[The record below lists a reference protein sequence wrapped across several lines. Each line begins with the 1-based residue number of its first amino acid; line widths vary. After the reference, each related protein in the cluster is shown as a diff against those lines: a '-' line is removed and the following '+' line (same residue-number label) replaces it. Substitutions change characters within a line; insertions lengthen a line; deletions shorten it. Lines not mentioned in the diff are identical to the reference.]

1 MCDGCDRVSLIYRSR
16 VRTRR
21 SAVEV
26 PRRSG
31 SGAGRWNRRGRG
43 GGGHNPGCLLGKV
56 MPLGLVL
63 MLMLMLMRGRGRRL
77 ACTERAQ
84 PRMCCGRHR
93 VQCLWVKS
101 DISFE

>member
-1 MCDGCDRVSLIYRSR
+1 MGDSRDGVSLIRRSHIG
-16 VRTRR
+16 TRS

-31 SGAGRWNRRGRG
+31 SGAGIWNRRGRG
-43 GGGHNPGCLLGKV
+43 GGGHHPGCLLGKV

-63 MLMLMLMRGRGRRL
+63 MLMFMLVRGRGRAL
-77 ACTERAQ
+77 TCSQCAQ